1 VAQVVQALEE
11 FVAELGERQ
20 SRDAEASPPVR
31 PKPGQRPVP
40 CLASR
45 MRLMSSDLW
54 LGVPGGPCGTGGIAV
69 SAPHLLPPH
78 HQRHEA

>member
-31 PKPGQRPVP
+31 PKPGQRPDNLLRVDSSQP
-40 CLASR
+40 AAHN
-45 MRLMSSDLW
+45 RLLHRQ
-54 LGVPGGPCGTGGIAV
+54 LTTG
-69 SAPHLLPPH
+69 HLVTKPDPN
-78 HQRHEA
+78 RY